1 MLFKEILEISAVA
14 LGSLGGG
21 AAIIFGFSN
30 FLGKVWANRLMTKEK
45 AEYARELESLRN
57 RLVKETESY
66 KLKLKKSEL
75 IFEKELEA
83 ASRFVA
89 LRRSFMPTYSHPGK
103 DWCEAC
109 DEIAQNFENIAE
121 ELNAYL
127 AEFGAVLQKKA
138 QSLINSCETK
148 ASVNQFE
155 ADGANVSIEANRA
168 ADELY
173 TKLQDAERALLE
185 QVHSQSTT

>member
-1 MLFKEILEISAVA
+1 MLSKEIFEIAGLVV
-14 LGSLGGG
+14 GSLGGG
-21 AAIIFGFSN
+21 AAIVFGFSN

-45 AEYARELESLRN
+45 AEYARELASLRN
-57 RLVKETESY
+57 DLVQETESY

-75 IFEKELEA
+75 IFEKEFEA

-89 LRRSFMPTYSHPGK
+89 LRRSFMPTYSHPEK
-103 DWCEAC
+103 DWSEAC
-109 DEIAQNFENIAE
+109 DEIAQNFEKIAE

-127 AEFGAVLQKKA
+127 AEFGAVLQDDAKDIISKCKTIA
-138 QSLINSCETK
+138 AINK
-148 ASVNQFE
+148 FE
-155 ADGANVSIEANRA
+155 ADSTSVSMKANMA

-173 TKLQDAERALLE
+173 DKLEDAEKALLE